1 MADQVYKPRRQ
12 NPAKAQMARVG
23 NYVAPVD
30 TTGMDESMKQT
41 MGIGVKP
48 KPKPKKKSFMD
59 NLKSMIG
66 MK

>member
-1 MADQVYKPRRQ
+1 MAGNTPVVPKRQ

-30 TTGMDESMKQT
+30 TTGMDAAMKAT

-48 KPKPKKKSFMD
+48 KKKMSLMD
-59 NLKSMIG
+59 RMKSMIG